1 MGVGGP
7 DPLKICRT
15 GFDPFPKISHSF
27 SQNCC
32 LITLRGSHRVHIVKD
47 ERLLSKMEGKTNFSR
62 RMKQFDGLTRVTPN
76 LLISRQIYAT
86 VFGTNVYQ
94 VPQKVIP

>member
-1 MGVGGP
+1 
-7 DPLKICRT
+7 
-15 GFDPFPKISHSF
+15 
-27 SQNCC
+27 
-32 LITLRGSHRVHIVKD
+32 
-47 ERLLSKMEGKTNFSR
+47 MEGKTNFSR
-62 RMKQFDGLTRVTPN
+62 RMKQFDGLTWVTPN